1 MATTPA
7 TGVDGAVT
15 FAGHIAAYNSWTLT
29 VSQAL
34 VDVTAYG
41 DTYAAHVGGLKFGSW
56 TIGGTLKYDAGTHSP
71 NLDVM
76 DKTGVASMVLQVA
89 PLCTYTFTGIPV
101 SATASS
107 DVGGGARVTWSGV
120 TSGAITEAWDE
131 TP

>member
-15 FAGHIAAYNSWTLT
+15 FTGHNAAFNSWTLT

-56 TIGGTLKYDAGTHSP
+56 TIGGTLKYDASTHTP
-71 NLDVM
+71 NAEVLE
-76 DKTGVASMVLQVA
+76 KTGVTGMILQVA
-89 PLCTYTFTGIPV
+89 PSCTYTFTGIPV
-101 SATASS
+101 SCSISS

-131 TP
+131 A